1 MPDGV
6 VKWFDPKTGDAMIA
20 RGAKLYP
27 TKAAEMERHARV
39 PGARVH
45 FDIVRERG
53 AERAVNVVLRAGTRV
68 SPRQGRFGD
77 QAGAHH
83 PDEKGHV
90 ALTRHH
96 PQQSFALEDRPLEV
110 ARTWVRLITS
120 GDVATAAHL
129 YHPAV
134 EIHRGDTIQEGR
146 RTLPDLLAELRH
158 VRGFDVEATDDGA
171 EVTWRDPRDGT
182 PRRSRFRV
190 EHGLIVEQ
198 WFDELA
204 P

>member
-1 MPDGV
+1 MPEGV

-27 TKAAEMERHARV
+27 STAADMERHARV

-45 FDIVRERG
+45 FDIVREDG
-53 AERAVNVVLRAGTRV
+53 AERAVNVVLREGTRV

-96 PQQSFALEDRPLEV
+96 PQQSFALEDRPVEV
-110 ARTWVRLITS
+110 VRTWIRLVTS
-120 GDVATAAHL
+120 GDVPTAVHL

-134 EIHRGDTIQEGR
+134 LIHRGDRTEEGR
-146 RTLPDLLAELRH
+146 RNLADILSDLRH
-158 VRGFDVEATDDGA
+158 VRRFDVHPEVDGA
-171 EVTWRDPRDGT
+171 TVTWNDPTSGARS
-182 PRRSRFRV
+182 RSRFRV

-198 WFDELA
+198 WFDEGRR
-204 P
+204 